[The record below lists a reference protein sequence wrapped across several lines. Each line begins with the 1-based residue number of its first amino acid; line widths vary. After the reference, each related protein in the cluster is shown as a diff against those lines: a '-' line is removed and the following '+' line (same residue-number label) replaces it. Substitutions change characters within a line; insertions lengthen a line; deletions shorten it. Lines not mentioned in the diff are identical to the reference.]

1 MKTTLLVL
9 LSLLVGL
16 PAFGFVLETKESR
29 RADAAWERTI
39 RRRYDLESLR
49 AFLLSEIAKHPR
61 FDDVDLGGTV
71 VGEKWKICALY
82 RMVCSKEW
90 FFTADESGRVFRLRY
105 TPPNDERDVVFL
117 CERLSRKSFRL
128 VEVRREMTRVVLSQ
142 QETLVVPPA

>member
-16 PAFGFVLETKESR
+16 PAFGFVLQTKESR

-39 RRRYDLESLR
+39 RRRYDLGALH

-61 FDDVDLGGTV
+61 FDDVDLGGTA
-71 VGEKWKICALY
+71 VGEKWKICAPY
-82 RMVCSKEW
+82 RMVRSKEW
-90 FFTADESGRVFRLRY
+90 VFTADEKGRVFRLSY
-105 TPPNDERDVVFL
+105 TPHTGERDVVFL

-128 VEVRREMTRVVLSQ
+128 VEVRREKTRLILSQ
-142 QETLVVPPA
+142 LEAPATPPA